1 MALISTTHGEN
12 LQTRNG
18 ITNLASMVVRLLTP
32 NGTLIG
38 TWVAMGKAAEPCTG
52 VAAEMVVDGLG
63 VDGTILVAKAR
74 TPIIIIITPWMGTE
88 PLMKWHPITG
98 WQYQHKIIRPY
109 PQLSAQLLCK
119 PRQVLVMITVVKM
132 EANLGVTAPKLYAY
146 TLN

>member
-74 TPIIIIITPWMGTE
+74 TPIIIIITP
-88 PLMKWHPITG
+88 
-98 WQYQHKIIRPY
+98 
-109 PQLSAQLLCK
+109 
-119 PRQVLVMITVVKM
+119 
-132 EANLGVTAPKLYAY
+132 
-146 TLN
+146 